1 MKRIR
6 EVGMLEWI
14 YYIKPEYLLVVYI
27 PQEVLENIVFT
38 KAVRCALLGRTLA
51 LLRSSL
57 MAILC
62 RPGLILGEVITQ
74 FDLLTTRKIMVTAH
88 SSNEGLFRLII
99 YFLSCCFCPLIT
111 PLKLSS
117 LPICNQVKFDSWQCL
132 SCDDIGAMAD
142 SVTDIDDSSIFVF
155 QCLRL
160 ALFHELKPQ
169 LKTGKSNFQPP
180 FKRDGFREESGFWLH
195 T

>member
-99 YFLSCCFCPLIT
+99 YFLSCCFCPLSLHSNYPVFPSATRSNLTVGSAYPVMILELWLIQLQT
-111 PLKLSS
+111 QMTALS
-117 LPICNQVKFDSWQCL
+117 
-132 SCDDIGAMAD
+132 
-142 SVTDIDDSSIFVF
+142 
-155 QCLRL
+155 
-160 ALFHELKPQ
+160 LF
-169 LKTGKSNFQPP
+169 SNA
-180 FKRDGFREESGFWLH
+180 SGLLCFMS
-195 T
+195 